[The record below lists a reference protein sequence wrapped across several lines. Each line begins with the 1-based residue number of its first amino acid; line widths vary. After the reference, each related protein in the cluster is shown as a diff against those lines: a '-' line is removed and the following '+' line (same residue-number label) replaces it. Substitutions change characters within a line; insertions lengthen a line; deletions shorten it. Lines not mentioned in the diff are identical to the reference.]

1 MNFDWTENQKELRE
15 TAIKFAENKLNNDVI
30 NKDKRSEFPHDEWK
44 MCAEFGLQGML
55 FPEAYG
61 GMGFGLFDIVAV
73 LEGIGYGCKDRGLLF
88 SINAHVWACE
98 VPIYHFGTEEQK
110 KKYLPRLCKGD
121 SIGAN
126 AMTEPD
132 TGSDI
137 SALKTTAKKDK
148 DYYILNGSKTF
159 VTNAPVADIFI
170 IYARTG
176 KTKGFAG
183 ISCFLVEKGMEG
195 LTVGKHIEKMG
206 LRTSPMAE
214 VVFDNCKVPK
224 ENMIGNEGSGS
235 LVLNDSMEWE
245 RIFILTSWIGSME
258 RQIETC
264 VRYIKVRKSG
274 NKFIGQYQ
282 SVANKIVE
290 MRIRFETSR
299 LLLYRTVWLK
309 SNKEQALMQASMTK
323 LYISE
328 ACIRNCRDALQI
340 FGGYGY
346 TVEYEIERELRD
358 ALATTLYSGT
368 SEIQKN
374 IIAKYLI

>member
-1 MNFDWTENQKELRE
+1 MV
-15 TAIKFAENKLNNDVI
+15 TAVKT
-30 NKDKRSEFPHDEWK
+30 
-44 MCAEFGLQGML
+44 
-55 FPEAYG
+55 G
-61 GMGFGLFDIVAV
+61 G
-73 LEGIGYGCKDRGLLF
+73 
-88 SINAHVWACE
+88 CE

-110 KKYLPRLCKGD
+110 QEYLPGLCKGD
-121 SIGAN
+121 LIGAN

-137 SALKTTAKKDK
+137 HSLRTTATKEK

-170 IYARTG
+170 IYARTSQ
-176 KTKGFAG
+176 TKGFTG
-183 ISCFLVEKGMEG
+183 ISCFLVEKGTEG

-214 VVFDNCKVPK
+214 VFFDNCKVPK
-224 ENMIGNEGSGS
+224 ENMIGKEGSGS

-245 RIFILTSWIGSME
+245 RIFILTSWIGAME

-264 VRYIKVRKSG
+264 VRYAKVRKSG

-282 SVANKIVE
+282 SLANKIVE
-290 MRIRFETSR
+290 MRIRLETSR
-299 LLLYRTVWLK
+299 LLLYK
-309 SNKEQALMQASMTK
+309 AAGIKNKNEHALMQASMTK

-358 ALATTLYSGT
+358 ALAATLYSGT